1 MDLQKKKL
9 PIGIDNF
16 EKLRSENFYYID
28 KTGLIKEL
36 LQDWGEVN
44 LFTRPRRFGKSLN
57 MSMLENFFSIDGG
70 KAAFDGLKI
79 SEEKELCEEY
89 MGRYP
94 VISISLKGID
104 ARNYETAFQMAVQL
118 IKEVAAK
125 FYFLLQSEKLNEYDK
140 EEYQKLLKDNMNEA
154 VFGASLK
161 KLSDMLEKHYDKK
174 VILLIDEYDVP
185 LSKAYDNDYYEQMI
199 SLLRNLLGQALK
211 TNNSLKFA
219 VLTGCLRI
227 SKESIF
233 TGLNNLRIL
242 SVADTEFDEY
252 FGFTDQEVQELL
264 RYYDCE
270 ENYELVKKWYDG
282 YQFGNLEVYCPWDV
296 ICYCAKLRNDKTIQP
311 QNYWM
316 NTSNNDAVKRFIQC
330 SENVVTKREIERLI
344 EGEVIEKEIHQE
356 LTYPEMYQSVENIW
370 NLLFMTGYL
379 TQRGKVDGRRMKL
392 VIPNLEIRDI
402 FVTQIMDFFEET
414 VQKDGDT
421 LNRFCDAL
429 QNGDADNVEKIL
441 GDYLKKTISI
451 RDTFVR
457 KEMKENFYHGVL
469 IGILGVKASWGVS
482 SNRETGDGYAD
493 ILVEPDNGELGIVI
507 EVKYA
512 DDGNLEAACKDALKQ
527 IEGIRYDEALYDEG
541 ITQILKYGIACYKKR
556 CKVMILKNP

>member
-57 MSMLENFFSIDGG
+57 MSMLENFFSIDGE
-70 KAAFDGLKI
+70 KAVFDGLKI

-118 IKEVAAK
+118 IKEVASK

-161 KLSDMLEKHYDKK
+161 KLSGMLEKHYDKK

-252 FGFTDQEVQELL
+252 FGFTDKEVRELL

-282 YQFGNLEVYCPWDV
+282 YQFGNIDVYCPWDV

-344 EGEVIEKEIHQE
+344 EGEFIEKEIHQE
-356 LTYPEMYQSVENIW
+356 LTYPEMYRSVENIW
-370 NLLFMTGYL
+370 SLLFMTGYL
-379 TQRGKVDGRRMKL
+379 TQRGKADGRRMKL

-469 IGILGVKASWGVS
+469 IGILGVKTSWGVS

-512 DDGNLEAACKDALKQ
+512 DDGNLEAACKEALEQ
-527 IEGIRYDEALYDEG
+527 IEDIRYDEALYDEG
-541 ITQILKYGIACYKKR
+541 VTQILKYGIACYKKR